1 MLELLQSLNYW
12 AVLTGTAVYFFLGA
26 LWYSVLFSNLWMKL
40 RGITEQDIGD
50 PNPVIFIWT
59 FLLQLVAVVS
69 LALFL
74 SAMNVTSLSAGAIT
88 GFGAGAGLVFTLS
101 GTTGLFSRTSLPL
114 HLVDNGY
121 HVLGLTLAGSILG
134 AW

>member
-1 MLELLQSLNYW
+1 MLELLQSLNLW
-12 AVLTGTAVYFFLGA
+12 AVLTGTVAYFLLGA
-26 LWYSVLFSNLWMKL
+26 LWYSLLFSKIWMKL
-40 RGITEQDIGD
+40 RGIAEEDIGE
-50 PNPVIFIWT
+50 PNPVIFLWT
-59 FLLQLVAVVS
+59 FLLQLIAVIS

-74 SAMNVTSLSAGAIT
+74 SAIPAETLIQGAVA

-101 GTTGLFSRTSLPL
+101 GTTGLFSNTSLGL

-121 HVLGLTLAGSILG
+121 HVLGLTIAGMILG